1 MSSTGINDQAAQV
14 KQLILGTQ
22 KHYPTGS
29 TVLQIG
35 GASFTVTALT
45 QLMQDFVNGR
55 QAVETAK
62 AALKTKVEAERA
74 QAPSQTAVIAA
85 FVRIV
90 RGTFGT
96 SADALADFGLA
107 LPKARVP
114 MTSEAKAVAAVKRAA
129 TRAARGT
136 IGKNKR
142 KAIKGAVSAALVVTP
157 SDGSHPVATPTAPT
171 GSAPA
176 GTTAPRAS

>member
-29 TVLQIG
+29 VIQFG
-35 GASFTVTALT
+35 GASYTVTALT
-45 QLMQDFVNGR
+45 QLMQDFVDNR
-55 QAVETAK
+55 AAVETAK

-74 QAPSQTAVIAA
+74 QAPSQTAVISA

-107 LPKARVP
+107 LPKARAP
-114 MTSEAKAVAAVKRAA
+114 ISAETKAVAAVKRAA

-136 IGKNKR
+136 IGKNKK
-142 KAIKGAVSAALVVTP
+142 KAIKGDVSATLVVKP
-157 SDGSHPVATPTAPT
+157 SGGSQPIATPTVPT
-171 GSAPA
+171 GSAST

>member
-29 TVLQIG
+29 VVLQVG

-55 QAVETAK
+55 EAVETAK

-74 QAPSQTAVIAA
+74 QAPSQTAVISA

-90 RGTFGT
+90 RGSFGT

-107 LPKARVP
+107 LPKARAP
-114 MTSEAKAVAAVKRAA
+114 MTAEAKAVAVAKRAA

-136 IGKNKR
+136 TGKNK
-142 KAIKGAVSAALVVTP
+142 KKTIKGAVSATLVVTP
-157 SDGSHPVATPTAPT
+157 SGGSQPVATPTAPT
-171 GSAPA
+171 ASTPA

>member
-1 MSSTGINDQAAQV
+1 MSSTGKNSLAAQV
-14 KQLILGTQ
+14 KQLIVGTQ

-29 TVLQIG
+29 TVLQVG
-35 GASFTVTALT
+35 GGSFTVTALT

-55 QAVETAK
+55 EAVETAK
-62 AALKTKVEAERA
+62 AAVQAKIEAERA
-74 QAPSQTAVIAA
+74 QAPSQTAVISA

-107 LPKARVP
+107 LPKARAP
-114 MTSEAKAVAAVKRAA
+114 MTAETKAVAAVKRAA

-142 KAIKGAVSAALVVTP
+142 KAIKGAVSATLVVTP
-157 SDGSHPVATPTAPT
+157 SDGSHPSATPTAPT

-176 GTTAPRAS
+176 ATTAPRAS

>member
-29 TVLQIG
+29 VVLQVG

-45 QLMQDFVNGR
+45 QLMQDLVNNR
-55 QAVETAK
+55 EAVETAK
-62 AALKTKVEAERA
+62 AALKAKVEAERA
-74 QAPSQTAVIAA
+74 QAPSQTAVISA

-107 LPKARVP
+107 LPKARAP
-114 MTSEAKAVAAVKRAA
+114 MTAEAKAVASVKRAA

-142 KAIKGAVSAALVVTP
+142 KAIKGAVSATLVVTP